1 MLTEK
6 VKVLIAS
13 VMAVVITVGIARF
26 AYTPMIPEMM
36 SGAGM
41 NNALAGM
48 LATANYAGYFSGAL
62 LISFIRSSG
71 LKIWLYKAGLLGAVL
86 TTGLMGCT
94 SQEWLW
100 YLLRFLSG
108 LSSSAGV
115 LIGAGLLMSWLL
127 RQGHKPELGIFFSGL
142 GIGIVMTALLAEMIR
157 LRFSWDQQWMIY
169 GFSALILLLPV
180 WWWSPD
186 YRRCLP
192 ASAAAP
198 TSEARRIS
206 PFMLLLQ
213 LAYFC
218 AGVGYVVTA
227 TFLVAIAEA
236 SPLLEGRG
244 WLIWLVTGIAAAPAC
259 WLWDL
264 LVRRRGD
271 WLALLLAYLL
281 NAASVLLLLMTT
293 GLAGVLLSAIIYGV
307 SFIGIVS
314 MTLAMVGRLY
324 PENPSRPMGRLTFG
338 YGIAQMLAPMIVGYL
353 AQSEGSYQS
362 GLLITLA
369 VIIVGAVLLAGAW
382 YVQQQS
388 MEPDDTAQSFV
399 DVLGD
404 EGRCGHPVATRRDS
418 ASGTEFS

>member
-6 VKVLIAS
+6 VRVLIAS
-13 VMAVVITVGIARF
+13 VTAVVITVGIARF

-36 SGAGM
+36 SGAGL

-48 LATANYAGYFSGAL
+48 LATANYAGYLSGAL
-62 LISFIRSSG
+62 MISFIRSSG

-100 YLLRFLSG
+100 YLLRFLAG

-142 GIGIVMTALLAEMIR
+142 GIGIVLTALLAEMIR
-157 LRFSWDQQWMIY
+157 LRFSWDQQWAIY
-169 GFSALILLLPV
+169 GFAALVLLLPV

-186 YRRCLP
+186 YRRGLP
-192 ASAAAP
+192 AMAAVP
-198 TSEARRIS
+198 TSGARRIS

-236 SPLLEGRG
+236 SPLLVGRG
-244 WLIWLVTGIAAAPAC
+244 WLIWLVTGMAAAPAC

-264 LVRRRGD
+264 LVRRQGD
-271 WLALLLAYLL
+271 WLALLLAYLF
-281 NAASVLLLLMTT
+281 NAVSVLLLLVTT
-293 GLAGVLLSAIIYGV
+293 GLAGVMLSAIIYGA

-324 PENPSRPMGRLTFG
+324 PDNPSRPMGRLTFG
-338 YGIAQMLAPMIVGYL
+338 YGIAQMLAPMAVGYL
-353 AQSEGSYQS
+353 AQSEGNYQN

-369 VIIVGAVLLAGAW
+369 VISAGAVLLAGAW
-382 YVQQQS
+382 SLQRQGMASAGTGQTPVELSANEQS
-388 MEPDDTAQSFV
+388 
-399 DVLGD
+399 
-404 EGRCGHPVATRRDS
+404 CGSPVATRADS